1 MGELTDKIKGAA
13 NEAIG
18 DVKQAIGKNTDN
30 PDLAAEGAAQ
40 ETVGKGQHVKGSVKG
55 ALGDD
60 I

>member
-30 PDLAAEGAAQ
+30 PGLAAEGAAQ
-40 ETVGKGQHVKGSVKG
+40 ETTGKGQHVEGSVKG

>member
-18 DVKQAIGKNTDN
+18 KTKQAIGKNNND
-30 PDLAAEGAAQ
+30 PSLAADGAAQ
-40 ETVGKGQHVKGSVKG
+40 ETVGKGQKVVGAAKGV
-55 ALGDD
+55 LGDK

>member
-1 MGELTDKIKGAA
+1 MGELTDKIKGNI
-13 NEAIG
+13 NEAVG
-18 DVKQAIGKNTDN
+18 KAKEAIGKNQND

-40 ETVGKGQHVKGSVKG
+40 ETTGKGQQFKGAVKG